1 MSSQE
6 NKHQFRIEKEYV
18 KLAQQILDLRGSKAI
33 ANDVLR
39 EALELGLPILAAL
52 AMTDA
57 QDTYGEHSAQSL
69 AKKLRPTVAALL
81 EFLAQ
86 HDELPLA
93 LAAWMVPMEQVPQHA
108 PALPGPEGVMEPDP
122 SAGQELL
129 DVFGGLE

>member
-1 MSSQE
+1 MSSQG
-6 NKHQFRIEKEYV
+6 KHQFRIEKDYV
-18 KLAQQILDLRGSKAI
+18 ELAQQILELRKSQAI

-93 LAAWMVPMEQVPQHA
+93 LAARMVPMAQVPQHA
-108 PALPGPEGVMEPDP
+108 SVLPEPEGVMEPDP
-122 SAGQELL
+122 AAGQELL

>member
-1 MSSQE
+1 MPQS
-6 NKHQFRIEKEYV
+6 KHQFRIEKDYV
-18 KLAQQILDLRGSKAI
+18 ELAQRILELRKSQAI

-39 EALELGLPILAAL
+39 EAMELGLPVLASL

-93 LAAWMVPMEQVPQHA
+93 LAARMVQVPQHA
-108 PALPGPEGVMEPDP
+108 SVLPETDGVMEPDP
-122 SAGQELL
+122 AAGQELL